1 MQSIHLEMNNIE
13 DEFTDVYLEIK
24 ELVDINFEETIPI
37 SSKQILWRKI
47 IVSLIGS
54 HLMSK

>member
-1 MQSIHLEMNNIE
+1 MQSIDLEMNNIE
-13 DEFTDVYLEIK
+13 DEFTEVCLAIK

-37 SSKQILWRKI
+37 PSKQILWRKR